1 MIRRVTG
8 AFFSPCGNV
17 EKVVRAMA
25 EAAGARL
32 GVPAGY
38 ADITLPGGR
47 AGEIVP
53 GEDALLILGTPVY
66 AGRAPNKLAPYLA
79 AHVRGTG
86 WAVPVVCFGNRS
98 FDNALAELA
107 AILTKGGLRLAGAA
121 AVVTEHS
128 FSSRLA
134 PGSPTAEELAV
145 AAAFAA
151 GAAED
156 AQAGRALNAA
166 AVPGDADAPYYT
178 PLTLE
183 GTPARFLKAVPTVDK
198 DKCVRCGTCGRV
210 CPMGSVGRDDPAAMT
225 GVCIKCQACVK
236 RCPAGARQFTDETF
250 LSHVRMLE
258 RDYVRPA
265 GSVYIRAGEAAR

>member
-1 MIRRVTG
+1 MIRQVAG

-17 EKVVRAMA
+17 EKVVRTMA
-25 EAAGARL
+25 DAAGARL
-32 GVPAGY
+32 GVPVGY

-47 AGEIVP
+47 AGDLVW
-53 GEDALLILGTPVY
+53 GEDTLLFLGTPVY

-79 AHVRGTG
+79 AHIRGTG
-86 WAVPVVCFGNRS
+86 WAVPVACFGNRA

-107 AILTKGGLRLAGAA
+107 AILKKGGFRLAGAA

-128 FSSRLA
+128 FSPRLA
-134 PGSPTAEELAV
+134 PGSPGAEELAV
-145 AAAFAA
+145 SAAFAA

-156 AQAGRALNAA
+156 AKAGRALDAA

-183 GTPARFLKAVPTVDK
+183 GTPARFLKAVPAVDK
-198 DKCVRCGTCGRV
+198 DKCVRCGTCGSV
-210 CPMGSVGRDDPAAMT
+210 CPMGSVDRADSAAMT

-236 RCPAGARQFTDETF
+236 RCPAGARRFTDEAF